1 MVQDESLIQL
11 IDKIFYLK
19 MQARSRRSGRSEWE
33 SESNF
38 REPNFRIQLAN
49 TYKVTVNDQQLFIR
63 KSNYANLPIYSE
75 KA

>member
-1 MVQDESLIQL
+1 
-11 IDKIFYLK
+11 
-19 MQARSRRSGRSEWE
+19 MQARSRRSGRSECE

-38 REPNFRIQLAN
+38 RESNFRIQLAN